1 MLPAP
6 LKVLPQKFL
15 GIETHPIGTSK
26 RAQAQGPG
34 HGRRRRFPVN
44 RTAGEV
50 RDVPHGIQVVRVKHG
65 VRVIVGADRS
75 RRTGRGGITIA
86 ADLPRDVPVAPLSGL
101 GEGDCHASCHK
112 GTIGFSVN
120 FGALR
125 CRLRP
130 GRRQRRY
137 GRRRRHSGRQW
148 RWTRWNWNN
157 NSKWKRH
164 YRFNIHDVAPE
175 HNGNIVRRCAAE
187 NECGKD
193 GRACL
198 SQRNKETL
206 LRTLRSPLAAT
217 RLPLLATD
225 SKRRHHAH
233 YTSLRLSK

>member
-26 RAQAQGPG
+26 TRSGPG
-34 HGRRRRFPVN
+34 TWPWPPTPLSRQPNRRGSKGCSTRHSGRSRKTWGPRHSGRRSFEKNGPRWHN
-44 RTAGEV
+44 
-50 RDVPHGIQVVRVKHG
+50 DC
-65 VRVIVGADRS
+65 
-75 RRTGRGGITIA
+75 GGFAT
-86 ADLPRDVPVAPLSGL
+86 DVPVAPLSGL